1 MKQISPAVGRTVAI
15 RRDEQHKQLGP
26 GSTAE
31 YGYGAGSTAI
41 IGVENAAAWYFVT
54 VERGFASREMGSHLV
69 Y

>member
-1 MKQISPAVGRTVAI
+1 MKQISPAVGRAVAI

-41 IGVENAAAWYFVT
+41 MGVENAAAW
-54 VERGFASREMGSHLV
+54 
-69 Y
+69 